1 MKRTIVNDDEEEFSF
16 AYLKQKLNNTV
27 LPSRTWGYATGIK
40 SFCPLQKLEDDLRIR
55 KRIAVLPDLHVK
67 IYIDDKIMPLT
78 EFIVITSME
87 QFAALLKKFDEIP
100 LCSD

>member
-16 AYLKQKLNNTV
+16 AYLKEKLNNTV
-27 LPSRTWGYATGIK
+27 LPSRTWGYATGMK
-40 SFCPLQKLEDDLRIR
+40 SFCPLQKLEDDLRII

-78 EFIVITSME
+78 KFIVITSME
-87 QFAALLKKFDEIP
+87 
-100 LCSD
+100 